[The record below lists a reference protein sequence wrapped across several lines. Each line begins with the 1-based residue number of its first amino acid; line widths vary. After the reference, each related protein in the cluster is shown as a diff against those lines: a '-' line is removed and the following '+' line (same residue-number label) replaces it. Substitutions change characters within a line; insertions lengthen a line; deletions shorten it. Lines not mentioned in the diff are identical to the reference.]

1 MTRLKNWLPALAMM
15 ALIFAF
21 SSIPSHDM
29 PSFGWWDF
37 SVKKLGHAL
46 GYGLLA
52 VAYLR
57 GLEGK
62 RPWLAWALAV
72 LFAVTD
78 EFHQSFVLGRHP
90 SVWDVAVFDS
100 GGAVVALWAA
110 GWWRKKR
117 AG

>member
-15 ALIFAF
+15 TLIFAF
-21 SSIPSHDM
+21 SSIPSRDM

-57 GLEGK
+57 GLGEK
-62 RPWLAWALAV
+62 RPWLAWALTV
-72 LFAVTD
+72 LYATTD
-78 EFHQSFVLGRHP
+78 EIHQSFTPGRNPSPVDVLL
-90 SVWDVAVFDS
+90 FDNL
-100 GGAVVALWAA
+100 GALIGLWAYNK
-110 GWWRKKR
+110 WKTRKQ
-117 AG
+117 

>member
-15 ALIFAF
+15 ALIFGF
-21 SSIPSHDM
+21 SSIPSREM
-29 PSFGWWDF
+29 PHLGTWDF
-37 SVKKLGHAL
+37 SVKKFGHSF

-72 LFAVTD
+72 LFAASD
-78 EFHQSFVLGRHP
+78 EFHQSFTPGRNPSPVDVL
-90 SVWDVAVFDS
+90 VFDNL
-100 GGAVVALWAA
+100 GALIGLWMYSK
-110 GWWRKKR
+110 WKTRKQ
-117 AG
+117 